1 MVSKFP
7 SNSYREGN
15 KGIFFSFSGQ
25 ASPIKQQQQ
34 QHKKQGVV
42 CESGTAERDPLGTVP
57 HMSQP
62 LSREEKTSL
71 GRESRAGTMHLAC
84 LEKPSNLRSGHF
96 WNARPRGA
104 AGAARMRMGFVTRCH
119 RCAPVLLQCL
129 CCPRLQEEPPGLPA
143 ALQQDVPLCQDAGDE
158 LVEAL

>member
-1 MVSKFP
+1 MVSYFP

-15 KGIFFSFSGQ
+15 KRFFFSFSGQ

-34 QHKKQGVV
+34 HHKKQGVV
-42 CESGTAERDPLGTVP
+42 CESGTAECDPLGTVP
-57 HMSQP
+57 HASQL

-71 GRESRAGTMHLAC
+71 GRKSSAGTMHLAC

-96 WNARPRGA
+96 WNAKPRGA

-119 RCAPVLLQCL
+119 TCPTRCHRCARCCCSVCAVPQACLQPCSRM
-129 CCPRLQEEPPGLPA
+129 CPMSGCWR
-143 ALQQDVPLCQDAGDE
+143 
-158 LVEAL
+158 